1 MTGADRKAA
10 RDDSLRAAARDDSPR
25 AAARDAFLRAA
36 GRDPGCARP
45 LAGDASNRRYLRL
58 AAEPGL
64 PGAVLMDA
72 PPERGED
79 VRPFV
84 AVTHWLRAH
93 GLSAPR
99 IAAADPGAGFLI
111 LEDLGD
117 ALYARL
123 LQDAPAHEAEL
134 YAAAV
139 DLLVDL
145 ADFPAPA
152 LIGPSEC
159 RLPLAPYDA
168 AVLAREAA
176 LVRQW
181 WMPAAG
187 TAPAADLAAE
197 FDALVAKATA
207 AVAPARE
214 VLVLR
219 DYHAENLI
227 WLPERPGAA
236 RVGLLDYQDA
246 LAGHAAYDLVSL
258 LEDARRDTSPE
269 LRAAMV
275 RRYLDRRPGLDG
287 AEFRAACAALGAQRN
302 LKIVGIFARLAI
314 RDAKPRYL
322 ALIPRVWGHLQ
333 SDLAH
338 PALAPLCAWVARHVP
353 PPDPAALARAAAAA
367 QAAR

>member
-1 MTGADRKAA
+1 MIEPDRKAA
-10 RDDSLRAAARDDSPR
+10 L
-25 AAARDAFLRAA
+25 DAFLRAS
-36 GRDPGCARP
+36 GRDPGLASA

-58 AAEPGL
+58 AAEAGQ

-72 PPERGED
+72 PPEKGED
-79 VRPFV
+79 VRPFA
-84 AVTHWLRAH
+84 AVTHWLRGQ

-99 IAAADPGAGFLI
+99 ITAADLQSGFLI

-123 LQDAPAHEAEL
+123 LERDPGREAEL

-139 DLLVDL
+139 DLLADL
-145 ADFPAPA
+145 SEAPA
-152 LIGPSEC
+152 QSEIGPAGC
-159 RLPLAPYDA
+159 RMPLAPYDA

-181 WMPAAG
+181 WMRAAG
-187 TAPAADLAAE
+187 AEPSADLAVE
-197 FDALVAKATA
+197 FDALVADATA
-207 AVAPARE
+207 TVASVRE

-227 WLPERPGAA
+227 WLPERRGAA

-246 LAGHAAYDLVSL
+246 LSGHCAYDLVSL

-269 LRAAMV
+269 LQAAMI

-287 AEFRAACAALGAQRN
+287 AEFRAAYAALGAQRN

-314 RDAKPRYL
+314 RDGKPRYL

-333 SDLAH
+333 RDLAH
-338 PALAPLCAWVARHVP
+338 PALEPLRNWVTRHVP
-353 PPDPAALARAAAAA
+353 APDPDALARV
-367 QAAR
+367 AARARAAE